1 MDALRGDTFSPAD
14 EDDSGA
20 PVMLCVVAA
29 LLVIGIVSAVSSL
42 VTAVALT
49 QPTDAVAQE
58 ETVTVSD
65 KPAEGVE
72 VTEAR
77 TDGPIY
83 DLPSDVSQ
91 TIVCDR
97 LNREYLLLTTS
108 QGGLCL
114 VPYLD
119 EDGNQA
125 IMPQA

>member
-29 LLVIGIVSAVSSL
+29 LLVIGIVSAISSL
-42 VTAVALT
+42 VTAVVLS
-49 QPTDAVAQE
+49 QPTEAVSQE
-58 ETVTVSD
+58 ETVAVSD
-65 KPAEGVE
+65 KPAESVE

-83 DLPSDVSQ
+83 DLPTSVSQ

>member
-29 LLVIGIVSAVSSL
+29 LLVIGIVSAISSL
-42 VTAVALT
+42 VTAVVLS
-49 QPTDAVAQE
+49 QPTEAVSQE
-58 ETVTVSD
+58 ETVAVSD

-83 DLPSDVSQ
+83 DLPTSVSQ

>member
-29 LLVIGIVSAVSSL
+29 LLVIGVVSAISSL
-42 VTAVALT
+42 VTAVVLS
-49 QPTDAVAQE
+49 QPTEAAAQE
-58 ETVTVSD
+58 ETATVYDAPAVTV
-65 KPAEGVE
+65 

-97 LNREYLLLTTS
+97 LNREYLLLTTE
-108 QGGLCL
+108 GGGVCL

-119 EDGNQA
+119 EDGEQA
-125 IMPQA
+125 VMPQE

>member
-20 PVMLCVVAA
+20 TTLLFAVAA
-29 LLVIGIVSAVSSL
+29 LLVAGILSAASSL
-42 VTAVALT
+42 VTAVALS
-49 QPTDAVAQE
+49 QPTEAAAQE
-58 ETVTVSD
+58 EAVTVYD
-65 KPAEGVE
+65 TPAETV

-97 LNREYLLLTTS
+97 LNREYLLLTTE
-108 QGGLCL
+108 GGGVCL

-119 EDGNQA
+119 EDGEQA
-125 IMPQA
+125 VMPQE

>member
-1 MDALRGDTFSPAD
+1 MDASRGDTFSPAD

-29 LLVIGIVSAVSSL
+29 LLVVGIVSAASSL
-42 VTAVALT
+42 VTAVALS
-49 QPTDAVAQE
+49 QPTEAAAQE
-58 ETVTVSD
+58 EAVTVYD
-65 KPAEGVE
+65 TPAETV

-97 LNREYLLLTTS
+97 LNREYLLLTTE
-108 QGGLCL
+108 GGGVCL

-119 EDGNQA
+119 EDGEQA
-125 IMPQA
+125 VMPQE

>member
-20 PVMLCVVAA
+20 ATLLCAVAA
-29 LLVIGIVSAVSSL
+29 LLVAGILSAASSL
-42 VTAVALT
+42 VTAVALS
-49 QPTDAVAQE
+49 QPTEAAAQE
-58 ETVTVSD
+58 EAVTVYD
-65 KPAEGVE
+65 TPAETV

-97 LNREYLLLTTS
+97 LNREYLLLTTED
-108 QGGLCL
+108 GGVCL

-119 EDGNQA
+119 EDGEQA
-125 IMPQA
+125 VMPQE

>member
-1 MDALRGDTFSPAD
+1 MDALRGDTFRHAD

-29 LLVIGIVSAVSSL
+29 LLVIGVVSAISSL
-42 VTAVALT
+42 VTAVVLS
-49 QPTDAVAQE
+49 QPTEAVPQD
-58 ETVTVSD
+58 ETVAVSD
-65 KPAEGVE
+65 KPADGVE

-83 DLPSDVSQ
+83 DLPTNVSQ

>member
-14 EDDSGA
+14 EGDSSA
-20 PVMLCVVAA
+20 PVMLCAVAA

-42 VTAVALT
+42 VTAAAVA
-49 QPTDAVAQE
+49 QPTEAVAQE
-58 ETVTVSD
+58 EVVTVYDTPS
-65 KPAEGVE
+65 ETV

-97 LNREYLLLTTS
+97 LNREYLLLTTED
-108 QGGLCL
+108 GGVCL

-125 IMPQA
+125 VAPRP

>member
-20 PVMLCVVAA
+20 PVMLCVVVA
-29 LLVIGIVSAVSSL
+29 LLVIGIVSAISSL
-42 VTAVALT
+42 VTAVVLS
-49 QPTDAVAQE
+49 QPTVAVSQE
-58 ETVTVSD
+58 ETVAVSD

-72 VTEAR
+72 VTESR

-83 DLPSDVSQ
+83 DLPTSVSQ

>member
-108 QGGLCL
+108 QGGICL

>member
-29 LLVIGIVSAVSSL
+29 LLVIGIVSAISSL
-42 VTAVALT
+42 VTAVVLS
-49 QPTDAVAQE
+49 QPTEAVSQE

-83 DLPSDVSQ
+83 DLPTNVSQ
-91 TIVCDR
+91 TTVCDR

>member
-14 EDDSGA
+14 DDDSGA
-20 PVMLCVVAA
+20 PVLLLVVAA
-29 LLVIGIVSAVSSL
+29 FLVVGIVSAISSL
-42 VTAVALT
+42 ATAVALT
-49 QPTDAVAQE
+49 QPTEVAAQE
-58 ETVTVSD
+58 ETIIVSD

-91 TIVCDR
+91 AIVCDR

-108 QGGLCL
+108 QGGICL
-114 VPYLD
+114 IPYLD
-119 EDGNQA
+119 EDGEQA

>member
-29 LLVIGIVSAVSSL
+29 ILVIGIVSAISSL
-42 VTAVALT
+42 VTAVALS
-49 QPTDAVAQE
+49 QPTEAASQE
-58 ETVTVSD
+58 ETVAVSD

-83 DLPSDVSQ
+83 DLPTNVSQ

-108 QGGLCL
+108 RGGLCL